1 MTPARFK
8 QIRRALGLTQIEMA
22 ERIGYKAK
30 AGRNNISDFESGRRE
45 PPPWIAQL
53 VEFYAG
59 EV

>member
-8 QIRRALGLTQIEMA
+8 QIRQSLSLTQIELA

-30 AGRNNISDFESGRRE
+30 AGRNNICDFEAGRRE
-45 PPPWIAQL
+45 CPPWIAQL
-53 VEFYAG
+53 MEYYAG